1 MVPAVSTRA
10 SPTPAYSGFPP
21 SHKYYQYGTLTP
33 YGLPSQTVPVPF
45 VKLMQVLLPLNCRN
59 SSGLGSFPFA
69 RHYLGNHFCFLLLRV
84 LRCFSSPGSPPF
96 YNGYAVFNSMGC
108 PIRTSADHRMCAS
121 PRSFSQLTT
130 SFFASESQGIL
141 HTLFFTFL
149 SMLLLS
155 LSY

>member
-1 MVPAVSTRA
+1 MVPANSTRA
-10 SPTPAYSGFPP
+10 SPTPAYSGFP
-21 SHKYYQYGTLTP
+21 SSSKTYQYGTLTLC
-33 YGLPSQTVPVPF
+33 GLPSQTVLVRF
-45 VKLMQVLLPLNCRN
+45 EKFIQVLLPQNCRN
-59 SSGLGSFPFA
+59 NSGLGSFPFA

-84 LRCFSSPGSPPF
+84 LRCFSSPGSPPS

-130 SFFASESQGIL
+130 SFFASESLGIL
-141 HTLFFTFL
+141 HAPFFTFF
-149 SMLLLS
+149 SMLSLT